1 MNLWYACIYNLSKI
15 VSIVKSL
22 CVRIRNRN
30 RQFPLV
36 RAIRRFRK
44 NRIKSIK
51 IGAKIQNIS
60 RYDLVFY
67 SMLFFFFVNNEFVN
81 RNEVDIATVLDK
93 IGILLIISLPTIIN

>member
-1 MNLWYACIYNLSKI
+1 MRVFIIFRRSFRSLNLCAF
-15 VSIVKSL
+15 
-22 CVRIRNRN
+22 RIRNRN

-67 SMLFFFFVNNEFVN
+67 SYAFFFFVNNEFVN

>member
-1 MNLWYACIYNLSKI
+1 MRVFIMFRRSFRSLNLCAF
-15 VSIVKSL
+15 
-22 CVRIRNRN
+22 RIRNRN

-67 SMLFFFFVNNEFVN
+67 SYAFFFFFVNNEFVN

>member
-1 MNLWYACIYNLSKI
+1 MRVFIIFRRSFRSLNLCAF
-15 VSIVKSL
+15 
-22 CVRIRNRN
+22 RIRNRN
-30 RQFPLV
+30 RRFPLV

>member
-1 MNLWYACIYNLSKI
+1 MRVFIIFRRSFRSLNLCAF
-15 VSIVKSL
+15 
-22 CVRIRNRN
+22 RIRNRN

-67 SMLFFFFVNNEFVN
+67 SYAFFFF
-81 RNEVDIATVLDK
+81 
-93 IGILLIISLPTIIN
+93 LLTMNSLIETKLISQRCSIKSEYY